1 MLQILDDGRIT
12 DSTGKLVDFKNTI
25 IIMTSNL
32 GSEYI
37 LDNEENSESKVM
49 DALKRTFRPEFINR
63 IDEIVIFKS
72 LGKDVVYNILDK
84 IIHETESR
92 LKNIKLHL
100 ELTKKAKDFII
111 DHSYEEAYGARP
123 IKRYVTHNIET
134 LIADKII
141 KDEIKYNDT
150 ITVDVKDDKL
160 ILK

>member
-1 MLQILDDGRIT
+1 
-12 DSTGKLVDFKNTI
+12 
-25 IIMTSNL
+25 MTSNL

-49 DALKRTFRPEFINR
+49 DALKRTFRHEFINR

-92 LKNIKLHL
+92 LKNNNIHL
-100 ELTKKAKDFII
+100 ELTKKAKDYII

-141 KDEIKYNDT
+141 RDEIKYGET
-150 ITVDVKDDKL
+150 ITIDVKDDKL

>member
-1 MLQILDDGRIT
+1 
-12 DSTGKLVDFKNTI
+12 
-25 IIMTSNL
+25 MTSNL

-37 LDNEENSESKVM
+37 LDNEENSETKVM

-72 LGKDVVYNILDK
+72 LGKDVVYSILDK
-84 IIHETESR
+84 IIHETETR
-92 LKNIKLHL
+92 LKNINLHL
-100 ELTKKAKDFII
+100 ELTQKAKDFII

-141 KDEIKYNDT
+141 RDEIKYGET
-150 ITVDVKDDKL
+150 ITVDVKDEEL
-160 ILK
+160 VLN